1 MGPKPACFGAFS
13 TTFRFPKLELP
24 STYGHAM
31 PKIYLFWRISAGP
44 IKMYILENLNQ
55 ISGKLEI
62 HTKTQKCTYFGENIY
77 FLQEKK
83 KNLCFIS
90 EKSTHKRKLVIQ
102 RQKKCIFWS
111 IQGTIKQKKTIR
123 ITCGGRR
130 DYKINT

>member
-13 TTFRFPKLELP
+13 TTFRFPKSELP
-24 STYGHAM
+24 STHGHVM

-77 FLQEKK
+77 FLQGKKICASFPKNIRRREKIGDLTMK
-83 KNLCFIS
+83 ANFI
-90 EKSTHKRKLVIQ
+90 
-102 RQKKCIFWS
+102 
-111 IQGTIKQKKTIR
+111 
-123 ITCGGRR
+123 
-130 DYKINT
+130 